1 MRLQYKQPRTQKAVL
16 RELAQLAYRNVAAPK
31 IQLAAKQLTTDCPA
45 RDDAC
50 ELQAIYKAIKY
61 GDPRVEGLAKGLR
74 YVSDPRRVDLFI
86 APNRLMEMCEAGGCG
101 GDCDDHAALIA
112 TLCAAI
118 GFKVGL
124 RAWGPSSAQNGEL
137 THVYAVVQVPKRNPT
152 EVLGMDTTVEQA
164 DVGWEPDHGHVITAW
179 VEDD

>member
-1 MRLQYKQPRTQKAVL
+1 MRLQYKQPRTQKAAL
-16 RELAQLAYRNVAAPK
+16 RELAALAYRNVAAPK

-50 ELQAIYKAIKY
+50 ELRAIYDAIKY

-86 APNRLMEMCEAGGCG
+86 APGRLMEMCEAGGCG
-101 GDCDDHAALIA
+101 GDCDDHAALMA
-112 TLCAAI
+112 ALCAAI

-124 RAWGPSSAQNGEL
+124 RAWGPSPQQGGEL
-137 THVYAVVQVPKRNPT
+137 KHVYAVAGFPKGNPT
-152 EVLGMDTTVEQA
+152 EVVGLDTTVDNAE
-164 DVGWEPDHGHVITAW
+164 VGWEPTYGHVITAW